1 MLQDGQSGDFFSF
14 FMCVLQI
21 VQRYDVILIQEVRDG
36 DLSATQKLMEYVN
49 KYVHTPNM
57 EHSE

>member
-1 MLQDGQSGDFFSF
+1 MLQDGQSADSFSF

-21 VQRYDVILIQEVRDG
+21 VQRYDVILIQEVRDS

-49 KYVHTPNM
+49 K
-57 EHSE
+57 